1 MCEDKYSDT
10 VRMLLSSLTGENQ
23 NFGGKPSDCSAIPV
37 RSGPNSVHSLPLRIR
52 FKLCNIGIN
61 IHATM

>member
-37 RSGPNSVHSLPLRIR
+37 RSGPNSVHSLPLRI
-52 FKLCNIGIN
+52 
-61 IHATM
+61 